1 MNIVGIVG
9 WRNSG
14 KTTLIARL
22 IGIFSERG
30 ISVSTIKHAHHAFD
44 IDHPGKDSFLHREA
58 GAHEVL
64 VASSRRW
71 ALMHEIGEGEEP
83 ALEEHLARLAPVDLV
98 IVEGYKR
105 HPHIKLEVRRDGQEA
120 PALADGDEDI
130 VAVIADFPL
139 PDSAIPVLPLND
151 PPAVAHFIA
160 EYFKLNV

>member
-14 KTTLIARL
+14 KTTLITRL
-22 IGIFSERG
+22 IEFFSERG

-64 VASSRRW
+64 VASARRW
-71 ALMHEIGEGEEP
+71 ALMHEVGEDDEP
-83 ALEEHLARLAPVDLV
+83 LLEEHIARLAPVDLV

-105 HPHIKLEVRRDGQEA
+105 HPHIKLEVRREGQEA
-120 PALADGDEDI
+120 SDLAPEDTDI
-130 VAVIADFPL
+130 MAIIADYPI
-139 PDSAIPVLPLND
+139 PDSTIPILPLND
-151 PPAVAHFIA
+151 PPAVARFIS
-160 EYFKLNV
+160 EFFKLAV